1 MMVDIGRR
9 AGKKMCALITD
20 MDRPLGNTVGNT
32 LEVIE
37 AIDVLRGC
45 APQDVTELCV
55 ALAAHMLTLAEKGT
69 YEVCEANVRR
79 VIQSGEALQKLAHM
93 VEAQGGNAAW
103 VYDTSL
109 FPTAKYE
116 RTVRSPADGY
126 ITAVDA
132 EGYGVAGLILG
143 AGRNTKDDQIDMTA
157 GIRLLKKTGDR
168 VQAGEPIAVLYTS
181 RDEAL
186 LNTAEKRLLDATS
199 IGTEQPVHRPL
210 IYQVINA

>member
-1 MMVDIGRR
+1 
-9 AGKKMCALITD
+9 
-20 MDRPLGNTVGNT
+20 
-32 LEVIE
+32 
-37 AIDVLRGC
+37 
-45 APQDVTELCV
+45 
-55 ALAAHMLTLAEKGT
+55 
-69 YEVCEANVRR
+69 
-79 VIQSGEALQKLAHM
+79 M

-103 VYDTSL
+103 VYDTSH
-109 FPTAKYE
+109 FPKASYE
-116 RTVRSPADGY
+116 RTVRSPAEGF
-126 ITAVDA
+126 ISAVDA

-199 IGTEQPVHRPL
+199 IGTEQPTHRPL
-210 IYQVINA
+210 IYKVITALE